1 MRFETLEQWLAWQ
14 ETLHPKAIDLGLER
28 VARVAGR
35 LGLLQPAHAVITV
48 AGTNGKGSTVALLE
62 SIYRCAG
69 YRVGAYT
76 SPHLLRYNERI
87 RIHGA
92 LASDEALCRA
102 FDAVDSARGEESLSY
117 FEFGTLAAL
126 WLFREAAP
134 DVVIL
139 EVGLGGRLDA
149 VNIVDPDVA
158 VVTSIGID
166 HEAWLGSD
174 REGIGAEKAG
184 IFRATRP
191 AVCGDPQPPAS
202 IEKTAQTLGAELHMA
217 GQDFSWQAGSSG
229 RDWRW
234 QGPGA
239 VVLEDL
245 PMPALSGPIQF
256 NNAATALTAVTLL
269 QARLPVSREA
279 LERGLE
285 QVRLP
290 GRFQRLRDNPLVIL
304 DVVHNPQGAQVLAA
318 SLAHQPVPGRTL
330 AVLAMMADK
339 DVTAVIAALAAQVD
353 RWFAAGLPDVPRA
366 MTVQA
371 LGERL
376 AAAVGAAEVSRH
388 ATVASAYQGACAA
401 AGPGDRVLVLG
412 SFYTV
417 SQVLALEA
425 ATVS

>member
-1 MRFETLEQWLAWQ
+1 MRFDTLDQWLAWQ

-28 VARVAGR
+28 VAGVAGR

-62 SIYRCAG
+62 SIYRAG
-69 YRVGAYT
+69 GYQVCTYT

-102 FDAVDSARGEESLSY
+102 FDAVDTARGEVSLSY

-134 DVVIL
+134 DIAIL

-149 VNIVDPDVA
+149 VNIIDPDVA

-174 REGIGAEKAG
+174 REVIGAEKAG
-184 IFRATRP
+184 IFRAARP
-191 AVCGDPQPPAS
+191 AVCGDPRPPAS
-202 IEKTAQTLGAELHMA
+202 IQSRALDLGAKLYMA
-217 GQDFSWQAGSSG
+217 GRDFSWQAAVSG
-229 RDWRW
+229 RGWQW

-239 VVLEDL
+239 VVLTDL
-245 PMPALSGPIQF
+245 PLPALAGPIQL
-256 NNAATALTAVTLL
+256 NNAATALTALSLL
-269 QARLPVSREA
+269 QARLPVPRKA

-290 GRFQRLRDNPLVIL
+290 GRFQRLRDTPLVIL
-304 DVVHNPQGAQVLAA
+304 DVAHNPQGAQVLAE
-318 SLAHQPVPGRTL
+318 SLARQPVPGRTL

-339 DVTAVIAALAAQVD
+339 DVTAVIAALAPHVQG
-353 RWFAAGLPDVPRA
+353 WFAAGLPDVPRA
-366 MTVQA
+366 MGVDA
-371 LGERL
+371 LCERL
-376 AAAVGAAEVSRH
+376 NASVGEAGVARH
-388 ATVASAYQGACAA
+388 ETVVSAYREACAV

-417 SQVLALEA
+417 AQVLELEA